1 HSKAFLTLLNSKF
14 MDWFFRITSTNNH
27 VQGYELEQL
36 PIPLMTATDRE
47 QLGRLAASVM
57 QAKTINPAA
66 DTSALEAEIDHLVY
80 QLYGLTTEEIA
91 AVERSSPSLGGEAP

>member
-1 HSKAFLTLLNSKF
+1 MALLNSRF

-27 VQGYELEQL
+27 VQGYQLEQL

-47 QLGRLAASVM
+47 QLGRLAANVM
-57 QAKTINPAA
+57 QAKATNPAA
-66 DTSALEAEIDHLVY
+66 DTSALEADIDHLVY

-91 AVERSSPSLGGEAP
+91 VVEGSSPSSGGGAL